1 MQSKPSKQKT
11 VAVLGTIIVWAA
23 GSFQWVQS
31 AEFSTLFTTPEE
43 RQLINSN
50 RYKTEVTAQ
59 EVRPVEADEALQ
71 PVQLLV
77 QEEVTQQ
84 YRISGITLSK
94 DGPHTVWINSQA
106 YEDGDRLEHKS
117 KIKVLVG
124 DEIKVRIT
132 TPDGKQHFAT
142 SGETLEVTYLVTVE
156 N

>member
-1 MQSKPSKQKT
+1 MQSKPGRLKT
-11 VAVLGTIIVWAA
+11 AAALGAIVVWAA
-23 GSFQWVQS
+23 GSLQWVQS
-31 AEFSTLFTTPEE
+31 AELSTLFTTPEE
-43 RQLINSN
+43 RQVINRN
-50 RYKTEVTAQ
+50 RYKTEVTTQ
-59 EVRPVEADEALQ
+59 VRPVEDDEAVQ
-71 PVQLLV
+71 PVQLLL

-94 DGPHTVWINSQA
+94 DGPHTVWINSRA

-132 TPDGKQHFAT
+132 TPDGKQHYAT